1 MQIIALNGSPRKE
14 NSTTKKLVDEVLFGV
29 RTAGAETS
37 YIDLCQYTIGYCT
50 GCGSCYI
57 SGNCVIDDDY
67 PEILKRILSADG
79 IVFAS
84 PNYINQVTAQVKTF
98 LDRSADAIH
107 CQRFSGMYGCSV
119 STAGGSGALE
129 VAAYLNRT
137 LGILGADT
145 VGGVGVVMAEG
156 EEAWNRAVQEA
167 RKLGKDLVDAIQ
179 VRRKFPEQEAV
190 HHEMHERMKALI
202 LSNKDVWKHEYRY
215 WQDKGWL

>member
-29 RTAGAETS
+29 RNAGAETS

-50 GCGSCYI
+50 GCGTCYV
-57 SGNCVIDDDY
+57 SGSCVIDDDY
-67 PEILKRILSADG
+67 QEILERILSADG
-79 IVFAS
+79 IILAS

-137 LGILGADT
+137 LNILGADT

-202 LSNKDVWKHEYRY
+202 LSNKDVWKHEYQY